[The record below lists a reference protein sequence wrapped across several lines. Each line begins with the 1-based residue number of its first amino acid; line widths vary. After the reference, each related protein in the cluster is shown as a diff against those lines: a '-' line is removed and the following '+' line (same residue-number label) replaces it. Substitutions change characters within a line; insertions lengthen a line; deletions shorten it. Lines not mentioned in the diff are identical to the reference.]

1 VHVTSTDMR
10 GSVAPGTVV
19 LVTGG
24 ARGIGAE
31 LCRYLAAQGA
41 AVVAADL
48 VEAVGDSGDLDIT
61 FVQAD
66 VSDETSW
73 RQLVTTVLDRH
84 GRIDA
89 LVNNAAIYQDLGV
102 KRPFTD
108 ITVDE
113 WDRVMAVNTR
123 GVWLG
128 MRAVHP
134 VMKAGGG
141 GRVVNIASSTVHS
154 GVPYFAHYTASKGA
168 VIALTRS
175 VAREVGRDGITVNA
189 VAPGLVETGATR
201 ALNDDDYLARAA
213 GHRAVAR
220 PMEPGDLAPVV
231 SFLCSSGSGFIT
243 GQTIIVDGGVTFS

>member
-1 VHVTSTDMR
+1 MR

-24 ARGIGAE
+24 ARGIGAG
-31 LCRYLAAQGA
+31 LSRYLAAQGA
-41 AVVAADL
+41 AVVTADVVDPAEDAA
-48 VEAVGDSGDLDIT
+48 GPGIT
-61 FVQAD
+61 HLRAD
-66 VSDETSW
+66 VSDESSW
-73 RQLVTTVLDRH
+73 RHLVAAVLDRH

-89 LVNNAAIYQDLGV
+89 LVNNAAIYQGLGA

-108 ITVDE
+108 ITVEE
-113 WDRVMAVNTR
+113 WDQVMSVNTR

-134 VMKAGGG
+134 VMQAQGR
-141 GRVVNIASSTVHS
+141 GRVVNIASSTVHM

-189 VAPGLVETGATR
+189 VAPGLVETDATR
-201 ALNDDDYLARAA
+201 ALNDADYLAASA
-213 GHRAVAR
+213 GRRAVPR

-231 SFLCSSGSGFIT
+231 SFLCSEGSGFIT
-243 GQTIIVDGGVTFS
+243 GQTLIVDGGVTFS